1 MPPIRISI
9 VDQIYGIYQ
18 KIINGLNISVGSGTV
33 SSSNPL
39 PTTTTQLPTNLGVAI
54 AASSVSVVGTYG
66 SFSTIPEYLAGRV
79 SKITASVAAVSGQ
92 FGRIQLANPANNTKD
107 IVLAGLTTLAG
118 TAGTYTYA
126 VYEIPIANVGTLTP
140 SVETNFKIGDGASGL
155 LVYYANSATAIPT
168 TGLVAGG
175 AHTSITQPG
184 AVILYS
190 GGNICIPIG
199 KAIEIAISTA
209 NIGMSVNIPFYAF
222 PRA

>member
-1 MPPIRISI
+1 MGI
-9 VDQIYGIYQ
+9 VTGYLSQLVSSGI
-18 KIINGLNISVGSGTV
+18 KLLNNGTAV

-39 PTTTTQLPTNLGVAI
+39 PTTSTQLPTTLGIKTADN
-54 AASSVSVVGTYG
+54 SVSVVGTYG

-107 IVLAGLTTLAG
+107 IVLAGLNSWAG
-118 TAGTYTYA
+118 TAGTYTYS
-126 VYEIPIANVGTLTP
+126 VYEIPIASVGTLIP
-140 SVETNFKIGDGASGL
+140 SVETSFKIGDGTSGL

-175 AHTSITQPG
+175 AHAGITQPG
-184 AVILYS
+184 TAILYS

-209 NIGMSVNIPFYAF
+209 NIVMSVNIPFYAF